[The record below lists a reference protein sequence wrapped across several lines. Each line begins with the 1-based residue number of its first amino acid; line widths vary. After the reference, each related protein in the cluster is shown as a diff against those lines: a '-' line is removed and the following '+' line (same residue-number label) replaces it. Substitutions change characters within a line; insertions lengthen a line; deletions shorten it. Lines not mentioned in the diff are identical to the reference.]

1 MSSAAVV
8 DSRDPFSRGHLYV
21 KVLSSSQ
28 RHLSGNSGHFFLLH
42 VLWYT
47 SCEICHRLNGPN
59 VPRYNHLD
67 VYIGGLLPLLFPCIL
82 CQARQKRTFSWR
94 HTDKLVICESVFP
107 VKLGTD
113 LLISQNWWVAPV
125 FLVVR
130 ERSEDA
136 LSLHPVTNEAKIC
149 PFFGF
154 SHLFSAYNN
163 NFKHFALFR
172 STPWLMKHNLV

>member
-1 MSSAAVV
+1 MV

-125 FLVVR
+125 FLIVR

-136 LSLHPVTNEAKIC
+136 LSLHPMTNEAKIC
-149 PFFGF
+149 PFLAFPIF
-154 SHLFSAYNN
+154 FLHITTILNILHLFAPPCDWW
-163 NFKHFALFR
+163 
-172 STPWLMKHNLV
+172 STTWFSF